1 MSDMKLIM
9 EGWRTYVESLEYEEP
24 KVFLFEGQEKKSE
37 KNLSLLFEEADKG
50 LLTEEEVLKAWRKTV
65 LYESQQLI
73 NEGVMDALKNGWEAM
88 KKGGKWLTD
97 KVVAAYKWAAQK
109 FNDFIVNVWGGINI
123 ALIRAAKSAKSNMYI
138 SSVLEDLSALNQR
151 IEDFKDDHPII
162 FKATVVILTVGVVC
176 AVLASMSSEA
186 MAVVKEGKRELSEQN
201 INGLKGLLQA
211 ACEHD
216 AQMCSATSDLI
227 QNLNDYASAA
237 QGGGPE
243 GGLNANEVLQ
253 LAGKGMSDAEKTLS
267 LTNNW
272 WKSVVDNYN
281 ENVDVF
287 NKMRD
292 EYLKQNPGA
301 TTMPTSSPLGQQQ
314 SLVQDLKDSL
324 DIIIQNGKESTL
336 RTIERVVNVTEDGKS
351 YVSSIRAAG
360 EAPKTGLDQAIGQG
374 AAKLYGELPGEIIR
388 KVRGY

>member
-97 KVVAAYKWAAQK
+97 KIVAAYQAAAK
-109 FNDFIVNVWGGINI
+109 AFNNFINNIWGGINI

-162 FKATVVILTVGVVC
+162 FKTTVIILTVGVVC

-186 MAVVKEGKRELSEQN
+186 MAVVKDGKRELSEQN

-216 AQMCSATSDLI
+216 RQLCSATSDLI

-253 LAGKGMSDAEKTLS
+253 LAGKGMSEAEQTLS

-272 WKSVVDNYN
+272 WKTLIDQYN
-281 ENVDVF
+281 DNVDVF

-301 TTMPTSSPLGQQQ
+301 TSMPTSSPLGQQQ

-324 DIIIQNGKESTL
+324 DVIIQNGKESTL

-360 EAPKTGLDQAIGQG
+360 EMPKTGLDSALGQG
-374 AAKLYGELPGEIIR
+374 AAKAYGELPGEIIR
-388 KVRGY
+388 KVRGF